1 MNPKIIQNKIKKET
15 LKDLGRNSTVEE
27 QSFGTLGKQKVNK
40 SKKELKKL
48 KESAKNKL
56 VVIGPSKIRKNKFR
70 PTFVM
75 LDGYLDLFD
84 TIEALINV
92 CILATQGEPYSPPHV
107 KQPGEDMRKTLE
119 LVTQLLPFEEGEF
132 LDEVYRLLN
141 KEKS

>member
-1 MNPKIIQNKIKKET
+1 MK
-15 LKDLGRNSTVEE
+15 
-27 QSFGTLGKQKVNK
+27 K

-48 KESAKNKL
+48 KKSARNKL
-56 VVIGPSKIRKNKFR
+56 VVLGPSKIQENKFR

-107 KQPGEDMRKTLE
+107 KQPGEDIRKTLE

-132 LDEVYRLLN
+132 LDEINYLLK
-141 KEKS
+141 KESEED